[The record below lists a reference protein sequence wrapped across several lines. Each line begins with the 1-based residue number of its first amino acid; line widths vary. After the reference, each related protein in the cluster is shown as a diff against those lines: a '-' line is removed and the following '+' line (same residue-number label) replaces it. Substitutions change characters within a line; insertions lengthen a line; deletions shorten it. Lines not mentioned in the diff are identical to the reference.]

1 MDGYLDDFADN
12 LSSQTVERLATFGGY
27 FANEALD
34 EIDRLS
40 QSLVV
45 LYDNDTPAAL
55 LWVMVSPMAPSVL
68 GFIFTKDG
76 GEDITQFSDEIK
88 QFTSIWLWEHGSL
101 SAYPLASDTQLVALL
116 LDMGF
121 IETSRAKMYSPD
133 GAVRERITM
142 EIG

>member
-12 LSSQTVERLATFGGY
+12 LSSQTIERLATFGGY

-68 GFIFTKDG
+68 GFIFTK
-76 GEDITQFSDEIK
+76 EDITQFSDEIK
-88 QFTSIWLWEHGSL
+88 AVHVDLVMGAWLVISLPPGFRHTACRLAARHGL
-101 SAYPLASDTQLVALL
+101 H
-116 LDMGF
+116 
-121 IETSRAKMYSPD
+121 
-133 GAVRERITM
+133 
-142 EIG
+142 

>member
-12 LSSQTVERLATFGGY
+12 LSSQTIERLATFGGY
-27 FANEALD
+27 FTNEALD

-68 GFIFTKDG
+68 GFIFTKAG

-88 QFTSIWLWEHGSL
+88 EFTSIWLWEHGSL
-101 SAYPLASDTQLVALL
+101 SSYPLASDTQLVALL

-121 IETSRAKMYSPD
+121 TETSRAKMYSSD

>member
-12 LSSQTVERLATFGGY
+12 LSSQTIERLATFGGY

-68 GFIFTKDG
+68 GFIFTK
-76 GEDITQFSDEIK
+76 EDITQFSDEIK

-101 SAYPLASDTQLVALL
+101 STYPLASDTQLVALL

-121 IETSRAKMYSPD
+121 TETSRAKMYSSD